1 MAFRSTVPDNPFFAR
16 PPVPDTLLQ
25 RRMLPTLLLLVAAAS
40 WGGNWVAA
48 RAVYL
53 DVPPFALVFWRWAL
67 AAALIF
73 PFAAAQLREDAQL
86 VRSHLPALAA
96 FGVIGTAGF
105 TMFGY
110 WGVRYTTAVN
120 ATLLNASLPLFIIP
134 LSWWLLKLTVSGR
147 QLAGM
152 AFSLAGVVCVMGAGD
167 VPAFAR
173 LSLNPG
179 DLLLLAGALLW
190 AIYTVLLKWRPPL
203 QPLSFVFV
211 TVAAGAVFSLPFYLG
226 EIAAGG
232 TMLVSPKTVI
242 AIGYLAVFPS
252 VVAYICWNRAV
263 PIVGPNVAGF
273 FNPIIPVFGTL
284 FAVILLGE
292 RLHLYHL
299 AGFALVLGGVVLTS
313 KR

>member
-1 MAFRSTVPDNPFFAR
+1 M
-16 PPVPDTLLQ
+16 PDTLLQ

-167 VPAFAR
+167 VPALAR

-232 TMLVSPKTVI
+232 TMLVSPKTVV

-263 PIVGPNVAGF
+263 PIVGPNVAAF

-284 FAVILLGE
+284 FAVVLLGE
-292 RLHLYHL
+292 QLYPYHL

>member
-1 MAFRSTVPDNPFFAR
+1 M
-16 PPVPDTLLQ
+16 PDTLLQ

-152 AFSLAGVVCVMGAGD
+152 AFSLAGVVCVMGAD
-167 VPAFAR
+167 DAPALAR

-232 TMLVSPKTVI
+232 TMLVSPKTVG

-252 VVAYICWNRAV
+252 VVAYICWNHAV

-284 FAVILLGE
+284 FAVIVLGE
-292 RLHLYHL
+292 QLYLYHL